1 MTDSHEIVP
10 AADVVTPGFKMHP
23 LVERVLQH
31 NPTAETLREVI
42 TLQRESE
49 AAAARRAFD
58 AAFVELK
65 RDLPR
70 ILDRDQTVDYHPE
83 GKRPV
88 HYTHTS
94 LAHALD
100 EITPHLINYGF
111 ALAWTTENVQ
121 TGAVKVTAKLKH
133 RLGHEDTSFLISPPD
148 PSGNKS
154 APQAIASTVTLL
166 MRYTGLTLLGIATA
180 DMKEPT
186 GEDAK
191 PDAGAVDTKLNVRT
205 MGELKKAGKT
215 KEAAEGLVG
224 KPLPSWTAEDV
235 AKLVA
240 WIAAPKKVEAEAV
253 DLGED
258 GSGIIGTAY
267 RENVT
272 KWSIEFKLAAQDMRK
287 VVFNAAGLTVRDSS
301 QLTNRAY
308 ALLDRQFGRLRR
320 GEIDFDRKALKF
332 VEPPSEPGADLGEDP
347 EDAKNGKLPF

>member
-49 AAAARRAFD
+49 AAAARRAYES
-58 AAFVELK
+58 AFVELK
-65 RDLPR
+65 RDLPL
-70 ILDRDQTVDYHPE
+70 ILNRDQTVDYTNKE
-83 GKRPV
+83 GRRTYYK
-88 HYTHTS
+88 HTS
-94 LAHALD
+94 LAHALE

-111 ALAWTTENVQ
+111 AMTWQTENLAD
-121 TGAVKVTAKLKH
+121 GRVKVIAKLKH
-133 RLGHEDTSFLISPPD
+133 RGGHEEPSSLTAPPD
-148 PSGNKS
+148 SSGNKS
-154 APQAIASTVTLL
+154 VPQAIASTVTLL
-166 MRYTGLTLLGIATA
+166 ERYTGLALLGIATA

-215 KEAAEGLVG
+215 KEAAEAHVG

-240 WIAAPKKVEAEAV
+240 WIESPKKVETEAV

-272 KWSIEFKLAAQDMRK
+272 KWASEFKLAAQDMRK
-287 VVFNAAGLTVRDSS
+287 VVFNASGLTVRDSS

-332 VEPPSEPGADLGEDP
+332 IEPPSEPGADLGEDP